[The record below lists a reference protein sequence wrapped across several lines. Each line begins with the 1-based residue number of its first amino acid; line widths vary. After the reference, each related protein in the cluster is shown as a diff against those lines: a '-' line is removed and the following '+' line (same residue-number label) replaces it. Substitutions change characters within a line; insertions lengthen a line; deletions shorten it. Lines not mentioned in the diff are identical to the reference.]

1 MTKPKSYSNLVF
13 VLVGPF
19 TEAKALARWAHA
31 EFRKSASVVFAGVD
45 AGLRPLLESG
55 LPATLAIGDMDGV
68 GSDGT
73 LRGARDLPTI
83 RLAREKERSDL
94 SIALDF
100 CAKQGARM
108 IYAVGFQGGRADH
121 DFAVHL
127 DFSEISRRVP
137 HVVSIGEKG
146 AVFYLSARFAPLRLK
161 RASIDALRAA
171 AAPKSGR
178 SRATGK
184 LASVLPI
191 GASARG
197 VRLRGLRFPVLDGIL
212 SVSSQGLSNEIQA
225 REIEVRIRQ
234 GRVALFFPA

>member
-1 MTKPKSYSNLVF
+1 MNPIF

-19 TEAKALARWAHA
+19 ADPKKIAAWAHK
-31 EFRKSASVVFAGVD
+31 EFKKSAAVVFVGVD

-55 LPATLAIGDMDGV
+55 LPATLAIGDMDGI
-68 GSDGT
+68 GSEGE

-94 SIALDF
+94 AIALDF
-100 CAKQGARM
+100 SAKQGAKI

-137 HVVSIGEKG
+137 RVVSIGEKG
-146 AVFYLSARFAPLRLK
+146 ATFYLSARFAPLKLK
-161 RASIDALRAA
+161 RSSIDALREA
-171 AAPKSGR
+171 AAPKTRR
-178 SRATGK
+178 SPKALKAIRS
-184 LASVLPI
+184 LASLFPI
-191 GASARG
+191 GAPARG

-212 SVSSQGLSNEIQA
+212 SVSSQGLSNEI
-225 REIEVRIRQ
+225 RGPMIEVAVRS